1 MSAGSQLEEWTR
13 FFEYWGHS
21 PEQLAEDAS
30 RAAQKGLTA
39 WDIAIFESI
48 WYGYG
53 STSDQ
58 KSLGELAFGC
68 YGDENPQAA
77 AVAIQRS
84 FDRRWI
90 QVLDTPFITQK
101 AAELSS
107 RGTLLPNGLFGVA
120 NDSDPE
126 HSCGLISFT
135 PAGVD
140 LYKSLLPHNSDIGHR
155 AIELTEGGLYRA
167 YGTTLDE
174 CEVPISDDYF
184 RGRVVARRATETIGP
199 WCDRWWNLFDS
210 GYRVTFSVEKI
221 SSP

>member
-1 MSAGSQLEEWTR
+1 MSARSHLEDWTR
-13 FFEYWGHS
+13 FFECSGRS
-21 PEQLAEDAS
+21 SDELAEDAV

-39 WDIAIFESI
+39 WDVAIFESI
-48 WYGYG
+48 WYGHGY
-53 STSDQ
+53 TFDLEW
-58 KSLGELAFGC
+58 LGKLSFGN
-68 YGDENPQAA
+68 YGDENPQVAA
-77 AVAIQRS
+77 AAIQRC

-90 QVLDTPFITQK
+90 QVLDVPFITQK
-101 AAELSS
+101 AAELSAL
-107 RGTLLPNGLFGVA
+107 GTLLPKGLFGFP

-140 LYKSLLPHNSDIGHR
+140 LYKSLWLIKSDIGHW
-155 AIELTEGGLYRA
+155 AIELTEGDLYRI

-174 CEVPISDDYF
+174 CEVAISGGSF
-184 RGRVVARRATETIGP
+184 RDRGVARHATETIGP